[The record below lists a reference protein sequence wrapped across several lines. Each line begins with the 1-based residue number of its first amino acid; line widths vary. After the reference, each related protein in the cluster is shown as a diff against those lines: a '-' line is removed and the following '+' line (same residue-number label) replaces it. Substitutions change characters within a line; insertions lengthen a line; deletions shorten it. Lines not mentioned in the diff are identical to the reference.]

1 MGRVEARRNA
11 EISLARPLLMEAP
24 MRQLPFA
31 LLLASAAACVDQAG
45 STDNTAATQSAI
57 EQTNGGETTADEAP
71 MFGDQAAFDAAG
83 IEADAAVTD
92 TMASDP
98 SVATIAAAP
107 DLASH
112 RVIIAWGKL
121 PADPNGPARDW
132 SGSLTIS
139 RGALVVSRTIGFEA
153 ATDQLLP
160 RTDKAVVAFDSIT
173 KPFVDGLALR
183 VLDPTGSSTD
193 PLTLTYAPANGGT
206 SYTLDLA
213 QLASGPLV
221 VDAGDGFKIVAAEL
235 RDKDGCEHGF
245 MRGRWHQLLPNLGV
259 YRGLVVGPEGGV
271 VGHVRGI
278 YGERKNGDKVMF
290 GKFIDDAGHFKGIIA
305 GTYGSGDFDAKWIT
319 KDGDHGVI
327 KGKYIESP
335 DTRGGLFAARWADA
349 ACAQ

>member
-1 MGRVEARRNA
+1 MQ
-11 EISLARPLLMEAP
+11 LC

-45 STDNTAATQSAI
+45 TTDNSAATQSAL
-57 EQTNGGETTADEAP
+57 EQDNGGETTADEAP
-71 MFGDQAAFDAAG
+71 MFGDEAAFDAAA

-92 TMASDP
+92 TMSSDP
-98 SVATIAAAP
+98 SVTTIAAAP
-107 DLASH
+107 DAASH

-121 PADPNGPARDW
+121 PADPDSAARDW

-139 RGALVVSRTIGFEA
+139 RGALVVGRTIGFED
-153 ATDQLLP
+153 ATDHLLP
-160 RTDKAVVAFDSIT
+160 RTSKDTVAFQSIT

-183 VLDPTGSSTD
+183 VLDPTPASTD
-193 PLTLTYAPANGGT
+193 PLTLTYTPASGAT
-206 SYTLDLA
+206 YTLDLA
-213 QLASGPLV
+213 QLAAGPLV
-221 VDAGDGFKIVAAEL
+221 VDAGDGFKIVAAAL

-271 VGHVRGI
+271 IGHVRGI
-278 YGERKNGDKVMF
+278 YGVRKNGDHVMF
-290 GKFIDDAGHFKGIIA
+290 GKFIDDAGHFKGILA
-305 GTYGSGDFDAKWIT
+305 GTYGNGDFAAKWIT
-319 KDGDHGVI
+319 KDGDHGLV

-335 DTRGGLFAARWADA
+335 NAPGGMFAARWADA